1 MVEIWHSIGNVSF
14 TPASRPSAISNQIA
28 LRCHKQTKGVATRCL
43 PMSSTHGTYSWVADS
58 LDYQDASARTLLS
71 RKDGYGR
78 IVVDDGRAKDTP
90 TLGLQAGRRGGARQ
104 LTGAFQAVVRPM
116 KEA

>member
-1 MVEIWHSIGNVSF
+1 MCRPGERPHYTSKRTGWPV
-14 TPASRPSAISNQIA
+14 ASTAGQ
-28 LRCHKQTKGVATRCL
+28 CHKQTKGVATRCL

-78 IVVDDGRAKDTP
+78 IVVDDGRAKDRP